1 MKLSRHVNT
10 KFEELDI
17 VCKHQIDD
25 ELVGVTSNGM
35 QSGLMA
41 SGLLKRVVVDVEAR
55 RLE

>member
-1 MKLSRHVNT
+1 MKLSRQVNT
-10 KFEELDI
+10 KFEELDN

-41 SGLLKRVVVDVEAR
+41 SRLLKRVVVDVEAR
-55 RLE
+55 R